1 MNQKQRV
8 LDYLRS
14 GNTITS
20 LDAFHELGI
29 TQLATRIF
37 ELKQQGYPIQSKR
50 IDVENRFGEECAVC
64 EYYLGDTICS

>member
-1 MNQKQRV
+1 MSQKERLLEHLQT
-8 LDYLRS
+8 

-20 LDAFHELGI
+20 LGAYDQLGI

-37 ELKQQGYPIQSKR
+37 ELKQQGYPVHSKR
-50 IDVENRFGEECAVC
+50 IDVKNRFGEECGVC